1 MRSVFQ
7 WNLGGR
13 SLELGK
19 RTLIM
24 GIVNVTPDS
33 FSDGG
38 QFLDRDAAVAH
49 AERLLDEGAD
59 ILDIG
64 GESTRPGARVDVS
77 VAKPPDTR
85 KTTTPNL
92 KVGTP
97 AVSGEEECKRVLPV
111 IAELKKKHPT
121 AVLSVDT
128 YKADVARAAVGAGAE
143 IVNDVSGFRW
153 DTRMAKTIAELK
165 CGAVLMHMRGRPE
178 EWRTLPPPG
187 DIVLLVKRE
196 LKEWAEK
203 AVLAGVRRERIVLDP
218 GFGFGKRFD
227 ENYPLLGRFSELQTA
242 GFPLLA
248 GTSRKSFIGRTLGR
262 DGKDVT
268 AGGATVWHAGDADC
282 SDFEGRARSAD
293 ARCEGGSRGGARGG
307 CDSAGAVGG
316 EAPRARR
323 PRYSRQDAGATFSD
337 YANIAASLFFQINSS
352 MPSRRRGVLVALH

>member
-13 SLELGK
+13 ALELGK

-24 GIVNVTPDS
+24 GVVNVTPDS

-38 QFLDRDAAVAH
+38 QFLDRDQAIAH

-59 ILDIG
+59 ILDVG
-64 GESTRPGARVDVS
+64 GESTRPGARVDAGDRKPS
-77 VAKPPDTR
+77 EAKQGGAAS
-85 KTTTPNL
+85 L
-92 KVGTP
+92 KAAAGAP
-97 AVSGEEECKRVLPV
+97 AVSMEEELKRVLPV
-111 IAELKKKHPT
+111 IAELKKKHPA

-128 YKADVARAAVGAGAE
+128 YKASVARTAVGAGAE

-153 DTRMAKTIAELK
+153 DPQMAKTIAELK

-187 DIVLLVKRE
+187 DIMLLVKRE

-218 GFGFGKRFD
+218 GFGFGKSFD
-227 ENYPLLGRFSELQTA
+227 ENYPLLGRFGELQAT

-262 DGKDVT
+262 NGKDVPPEDRLYGTLATQT
-268 AGGATVWHAGDADC
+268 ALILKGAHILRTHDVKAAVDA
-282 SDFEGRARSAD
+282 ARVAD
-293 ARCEGGSRGGARGG
+293 AILQAR
-307 CDSAGAVGG
+307 
-316 EAPRARR
+316 
-323 PRYSRQDAGATFSD
+323 
-337 YANIAASLFFQINSS
+337 
-352 MPSRRRGVLVALH
+352 

>member
-13 SLELGK
+13 ALELGK

-38 QFLDRDAAVAH
+38 QFLDRDQAIAH

-59 ILDIG
+59 IVDIG
-64 GESTRPGARVDVS
+64 GESTRPGARVDPGVPK
-77 VAKPPDTR
+77 AEP
-85 KTTTPNL
+85 KTNSAPAL
-92 KVGTP
+92 KVAGNAP
-97 AVSGEEECKRVLPV
+97 AVNSQEELRRILPV
-111 IAELKKKHPT
+111 ITELKRKHPA

-153 DTRMAKTIAELK
+153 DARMAKTVAELK

-178 EWRTLPPPG
+178 EWRSLPPPG

-218 GFGFGKRFD
+218 GFGFGKSFD
-227 ENYPLLGRFSELQTA
+227 ENYPLIGRFSELQAA

-262 DGKDVT
+262 DGKD
-268 AGGATVWHAGDADC
+268 APL
-282 SDFEGRARSAD
+282 EGRLYGTLATQTALILKGAHILRTHDVKAAVEAARVTD
-293 ARCEGGSRGGARGG
+293 KILQAR
-307 CDSAGAVGG
+307 
-316 EAPRARR
+316 
-323 PRYSRQDAGATFSD
+323 
-337 YANIAASLFFQINSS
+337 
-352 MPSRRRGVLVALH
+352 

>member
-1 MRSVFQ
+1 
-7 WNLGGR
+7 
-13 SLELGK
+13 
-19 RTLIM
+19 
-24 GIVNVTPDS
+24 
-33 FSDGG
+33 
-38 QFLDRDAAVAH
+38 VAH

-97 AVSGEEECKRVLPV
+97 AVSGEEECRRVLPV

-128 YKADVARAAVGAGAE
+128 YKSDVARAAVGAGAE

-153 DTRMAKTIAELK
+153 DGQMAKTIADLK

-178 EWRTLPPPG
+178 EWRTLPPVG

-196 LKEWAEK
+196 LKDWAEQ
-203 AVLAGVRRERIVLDP
+203 AVLKGVRRERIAIDP
-218 GFGFGKRFD
+218 GFGFGKSF
-227 ENYPLLGRFSELQTA
+227 EQNYPLIRRFNELQSA

-248 GTSRKSFIGRTLGR
+248 GTSRKSFIGRTLANK
-262 DGKDVT
+262 GKDVPP
-268 AGGATVWHAGDADC
+268 
-282 SDFEGRARSAD
+282 EGRLYGTLATQTALILSGAHIVRTHDVRASLEAARIAD
-293 ARCEGGSRGGARGG
+293 A
-307 CDSAGAVGG
+307 
-316 EAPRARR
+316 
-323 PRYSRQDAGATFSD
+323 
-337 YANIAASLFFQINSS
+337 ILAA
-352 MPSRRRGVLVALH
+352 H

>member
-7 WNLGGR
+7 WSIGAR
-13 SLELGK
+13 ALELGK

-38 QFLDRDAAVAH
+38 QFLDRDQAVAH
-49 AERLLDEGAD
+49 AERLLEEGAD

-64 GESTRPGARVDVS
+64 GESTRPGARVDADVS
-77 VAKPPDTR
+77 KPAEE
-85 KTTTPNL
+85 KKGLAGNL
-92 KVGTP
+92 KVSAVGVSAS
-97 AVSGEEECKRVLPV
+97 AVSVEEELKRVLPV
-111 IAELKKKHPT
+111 IAELKKKYPA

-153 DTRMAKTIAELK
+153 DARMAKTVAELK
-165 CGAVLMHMRGRPE
+165 CGAVLMHMRGRPV

-218 GFGFGKRFD
+218 GFGFGKSFD
-227 ENYPLLGRFSELQTA
+227 ENYPLLGRFSELQAA

-262 DGKDVT
+262 DGKDVPP
-268 AGGATVWHAGDADC
+268 
-282 SDFEGRARSAD
+282 EGRLYGTLATQTALILKGVHILRTHDVKAAVEAARVAD
-293 ARCEGGSRGGARGG
+293 AILQAR
-307 CDSAGAVGG
+307 
-316 EAPRARR
+316 
-323 PRYSRQDAGATFSD
+323 
-337 YANIAASLFFQINSS
+337 
-352 MPSRRRGVLVALH
+352 

>member
-7 WNLGGR
+7 WNLGSR
-13 SLELGK
+13 ALELGK

-38 QFLDRDAAVAH
+38 QFLDRDHAVAH

-59 ILDIG
+59 IIDIG
-64 GESTRPGARVDVS
+64 GESTRPGARVDTGIPTAEPKKG
-77 VAKPPDTR
+77 VAAKEHA
-85 KTTTPNL
+85 TPVN
-92 KVGTP
+92 
-97 AVSGEEECKRVLPV
+97 AEEELRRVLPV
-111 IAELKKKHPT
+111 IVELKKSHPS

-153 DTRMAKTIAELK
+153 DARMAKTVAELK

-178 EWRTLPPPG
+178 EWRSLPPPG

-203 AVLAGVRRERIVLDP
+203 AVLAGVRRERIVIDP
-218 GFGFGKRFD
+218 GFGFGKSFD
-227 ENYPLLGRFSELQTA
+227 ENYPLLGRFSELQAA

-262 DGKDVT
+262 EGKDPPPEDRVYGTLATQT
-268 AGGATVWHAGDADC
+268 ALILKGAHIVRTHDVKAAVDA
-282 SDFEGRARSAD
+282 ARVAD
-293 ARCEGGSRGGARGG
+293 KILLAR
-307 CDSAGAVGG
+307 
-316 EAPRARR
+316 
-323 PRYSRQDAGATFSD
+323 
-337 YANIAASLFFQINSS
+337 
-352 MPSRRRGVLVALH
+352 

>member
-7 WNLGGR
+7 WNLGTR

-24 GIVNVTPDS
+24 GVVNVTPDS

-38 QFLDRDAAVAH
+38 QFLDCGKAVEH
-49 AERLLDEGAD
+49 AQRLLDEGAD

-64 GESTRPGARVDVS
+64 GESTRPGARIGAPITSAAYKGS
-77 VAKPPDTR
+77 VA
-85 KTTTPNL
+85 TP
-92 KVGTP
+92 KVP
-97 AVSGEEECKRVLPV
+97 EVSAEEELRRVLPV
-111 IAELKKKHPT
+111 IGELKQKHPA

-128 YKADVARAAVGAGAE
+128 YKSGVARAAVSAGAE

-153 DTRMAKTIAELK
+153 DAEMAKTVADLK

-196 LKEWAEK
+196 LKDWAEK

-218 GFGFGKRFD
+218 GFGFGKNFE
-227 ENYPLLGRFSELQTA
+227 ENYPLLGRFEELQTT

-248 GTSRKSFIGRTLGR
+248 GTSRKSFIGRTLAKG
-262 DGKDVT
+262 GKDAPPEDRLYGTLATQV
-268 AGGATVWHAGDADC
+268 ALILKGAHIIRTHDVKAASDA
-282 SDFEGRARSAD
+282 ARVAD
-293 ARCEGGSRGGARGG
+293 AILLAR
-307 CDSAGAVGG
+307 
-316 EAPRARR
+316 
-323 PRYSRQDAGATFSD
+323 
-337 YANIAASLFFQINSS
+337 
-352 MPSRRRGVLVALH
+352 

>member
-1 MRSVFQ
+1 MRPVFQ
-7 WNLGGR
+7 WNLSGR
-13 SLELGK
+13 ALELGK

-38 QFLDRDAAVAH
+38 QFLDRDRAIEH

-64 GESTRPGARVDVS
+64 GESTRPGARVDAGA
-77 VAKPPDTR
+77 AKPAEA
-85 KTTTPNL
+85 KKNSAANL
-92 KVGTP
+92 KPAAGAP
-97 AVSGEEECKRVLPV
+97 AVSAGEELKRVVPV
-111 IAELKKKHPT
+111 VAELKKNHPS

-128 YKADVARAAVGAGAE
+128 YKASVARAAVVAGAE

-153 DTRMAKTIAELK
+153 DAAMTKTVAELK

-196 LKEWAEK
+196 LKEWAER

-218 GFGFGKRFD
+218 GFGFGKSFD
-227 ENYPLLGRFSELQTA
+227 ENYPLLGRFDELQAA

-248 GTSRKSFIGRTLGR
+248 GTSRKSFIGRTLAG
-262 DGKDVT
+262 DGKDVPP
-268 AGGATVWHAGDADC
+268 
-282 SDFEGRARSAD
+282 EGRLFGTLATQTALILKGAHILRTHDVKAAVEVARVAD
-293 ARCEGGSRGGARGG
+293 AILLAR
-307 CDSAGAVGG
+307 
-316 EAPRARR
+316 
-323 PRYSRQDAGATFSD
+323 
-337 YANIAASLFFQINSS
+337 
-352 MPSRRRGVLVALH
+352 